1 MSIQELGQ
9 SLLARQERLSE
20 EARERKRKREKKQKR
35 TEMLAQTLKFGE
47 TVGNRILEE
56 RTVNFLNN
64 EPNLQHKL
72 AVKRANTRL
81 KELQSV
87 DDARIAKG
95 QTLEQYY
102 ADLSL
107 SQIQQAAANKL
118 EEEFLNTDAYN
129 SLIRQQAD
137 DYGKRVAAV
146 HRETLNKGETVL
158 SSKDY
163 AGVIALANRR
173 PTNITEWV
181 ADIFRGKTRGDI
193 DQKAAEAIQNHASTI
208 GAEEFNSYFT
218 KEFEQARNIEEAY
231 NLSRH
236 SIPGSDDL
244 EWTQEEVEAKRS
256 SDGSSVIIIR
266 KTNHFNRTSPN
277 WKYGQ
282 KPTSIVISAPISIDL
297 STDADR
303 KKAAAAVLSS
313 KLSAFNFLKDGRNIL
328 STSGMKAL
336 RDYVPGNINLSNIQ
350 TIDEYNEVAGV
361 FARVMSK
368 KSNLKD
374 PVGEEYQAKMIE
386 GWNST
391 FFQKLITLQA
401 QRDSFYDEKGILK
414 KDTNEIRAEI
424 GRIEAEIIKY
434 ASDRSEEL
442 SIFRETYAEA
452 SDKQTSLTG
461 VPGAAD
467 LELRTVMF
475 NDKDGITR
483 SYVFDSVE
491 KANSARNALL
501 GAEFEVI
508 Q

>member
-81 KELQSV
+81 KELQSI

-95 QTLEQYY
+95 QTLEQHY
-102 ADLSL
+102 ADS
-107 SQIQQAAANKL
+107 SINHITQAAARQFK
-118 EEEFLNTDAYN
+118 EEFLNTDAYN

-181 ADIFRGKTRGDI
+181 ADLFRGKTRGDI

-208 GAEEFNSYFT
+208 GAEEFNSYFS
-218 KEFEQARNIEEAY
+218 KEYEQARNIEEAY
-231 NLSRH
+231 NLSQH
-236 SIPGSDDL
+236 AIPGSNDV
-244 EWTQEEVEAKRS
+244 EWTQQEVKVTPS
-256 SDGSSVIIIR
+256 SDGSSVIITRIAY
-266 KTNHFNRTSPN
+266 HFDRGSTN
-277 WKYGQ
+277 WKNGK
-282 KPTSIVISAPISIDL
+282 KPTSISDPVIESVDL

-328 STSGMKAL
+328 NTSGMQAL
-336 RDYVPGNINLSNIQ
+336 RDHVPGNIKLSNIQ
-350 TIDEYNEVAGV
+350 TIDEYNKVAGV
-361 FARVMSK
+361 FAKVMSVQ
-368 KSNLKD
+368 SNLKD
-374 PVGEEYQAKMIE
+374 PVNEAHLAKMIE

-391 FFQKLITLQA
+391 FFQKLITLQV

-424 GRIEAEIIKY
+424 GRIETEIIKY

-442 SIFRETYAEA
+442 SIFRETYAKA
-452 SDKQTSLTG
+452 SDKQPSRTG

-467 LELRTVMF
+467 LELRTVMY
-475 NDKDGITR
+475 KDTNGITR

-491 KANSARNALL
+491 KANRARKALL
-501 GAEFEVI
+501 EKVI